1 MCAPSPTRER
11 WRSPE
16 VAARYAT
23 GRFAT
28 ARARERD
35 PRLVR
40 RLLRRA
46 GEDLAGA
53 RVLDVPCGT
62 GRLAPLF
69 AESRSTLGADVSV
82 EMLRRAPPPR
92 VVADAASLPFADG
105 SFELV
110 VCCRLLHHLDP
121 VAELPAVI
129 AELVRVSSGL
139 VLASF
144 WDSASLPAWR
154 RRLGRRARSAR
165 RPIAKRELESCF
177 DAAGARVVDYA
188 HSARFLS
195 MQAFAAARVG
205 G

>member
-1 MCAPSPTRER
+1 MSAPSPTRHR
-11 WRSPE
+11 WRSPD

-23 GRFAT
+23 ERFAT

-35 PRLVR
+35 PRLVK
-40 RLLRRA
+40 RLVRRA
-46 GEDLAGA
+46 GGDLASA

-69 AESRSTLGADVSV
+69 AGSRSALGADVSV
-82 EMLRRAPPPR
+82 EMLRLAPPPR

-121 VAELPAVI
+121 DAELPAVVG
-129 AELVRVSSGL
+129 ELVRVSSAL
-139 VLASF
+139 VLTSF

-165 RPIAKRELESCF
+165 RPISKRELEACF

-188 HSARFLS
+188 HSARFFS
-195 MQAFAAARVG
+195 MQAFAAARVRG
-205 G
+205 